1 MISKKKVI
9 LVCDKNLCTSFGPLV
24 LDFECTL
31 YAEFDV

>member
-9 LVCDKNLCTSFGPLV
+9 QVCDKNLCTSFGHLV
-24 LDFECTL
+24 LDFERTL